1 MALVLRLEIVA
12 VDDTD
17 RVIELKA
24 VAETQTGARIKLKH
38 PAVLDHDANAGRD
51 EDGFVGDERKALG
64 REEVVSGGT
73 LSRAARQADLRVDR
87 LGLFLAAAGR
97 NAPVTNELFLAYF
110 VKLCN
115 FLHRSRSPR

>member
-1 MALVLRLEIVA
+1 MPCANAVTRLNRQQLALTVVAGHLDHDVALVLRLEIVA

-51 EDGFVGDERKALG
+51 EDGFV
-64 REEVVSGGT
+64 
-73 LSRAARQADLRVDR
+73 
-87 LGLFLAAAGR
+87 AGR
-97 NAPVTNELFLAYF
+97 A
-110 VKLCN
+110 
-115 FLHRSRSPR
+115 